1 MTRFTFPINNALQTT
16 LYFMLGRAPTGPE
29 MINAA
34 HRMIPRI
41 RNRVWA

>member
-16 LYFMLGRAPTGPE
+16 LYFLLGRAPTGQE
-29 MINAA
+29 MIRTA

-41 RNRVWA
+41 RNKVWS